1 MYVWGS
7 CTPIDMEISII
18 EWGIDQLNNLRQQSS
33 EMLWRK
39 KLAAASS
46 EGGARLTKR

>member
-18 EWGIDQLNNLRQQSS
+18 EWGIDQLNNLRQHAN

-39 KLAAASS
+39 KSAAVSS
-46 EGGARLTKR
+46 EVGARPTQR